1 MKKNVGTLDSIV
13 RISIGLI
20 GLAWSISRLSQKN
33 RRLNRFV
40 PWMTTMFS
48 AVKVAEGITRYCP
61 MLGFLKLSTANG
73 NKGKVFTSEEEENKA
88 PPRIAHF
95 PRRRENFI

>member
-33 RRLNRFV
+33 KRLNRFV
-40 PWMTTMFS
+40 PWMITVFS

-61 MLGFLKLSTANG
+61 MLGFWKVSTMNLD
-73 NKGKVFTSEEEENKA
+73 KGKVLTREEEIKT
-88 PPRIAHF
+88 PHRIAHF
-95 PRRRENFI
+95 PRRKAVL